1 MLAKHSSGITLRFKL
16 KKENICWQGW
26 PEGILFP
33 SQMLINLLD
42 MYKRTLKVVSRWI
55 YWLKNNYSILPPI
68 IFSFLWDFI
77 GKLFCLF
84 FFLWKIIHTGSKII
98 ESISYLNTE
107 KRSAGL
113 LETDSGLSFMLWKWT
128 LSLISDEWELLDKKK
143 QCSQCSFWCACWVLF
158 CITGQGTWNLKLMTS
173 VGILGFRVWP
183 SSAHVVLPR
192 ASCLLLT

>member
-1 MLAKHSSGITLRFKL
+1 
-16 KKENICWQGW
+16 
-26 PEGILFP
+26 
-33 SQMLINLLD
+33 MLINLLD

-113 LETDSGLSFMLWKWT
+113 LETDSGLSFML
-128 LSLISDEWELLDKKK
+128 
-143 QCSQCSFWCACWVLF
+143 
-158 CITGQGTWNLKLMTS
+158 
-173 VGILGFRVWP
+173 
-183 SSAHVVLPR
+183 
-192 ASCLLLT
+192 